1 MPPRTNASLG
11 TSLTAALG
19 AIKNTQAS
27 VKAAAAQVYSP
38 PGDQTSHPGPVSGP
52 APGQSA

>member
-1 MPPRTNASLG
+1 MPPRTNSSLG

-27 VKAAAAQVYSP
+27 VKAAAAQVFAP
-38 PGDQTSHPGPVSGP
+38 PQDQTSHPAPVSGP
-52 APGQSA
+52 VTGSSS